1 VEWFA
6 HRGKIV
12 PGPDLKP
19 RSMTARMI
27 KSKIV
32 FRLACAVSLL
42 IPFSGVAQVR
52 PRIVAVTHGQAADSF
67 WLVVRNGLEAAA
79 KETGSDLD
87 YRAPETFDMAAMAQ
101 MIDAAVASK
110 PDGLIVAIP
119 DAAALAKSIRAAAAA
134 KIPVIAINSGWDSYK
149 KVGCLMYIGQQEENA
164 GKKAGERM
172 KDMGMKKVLILNQEA
187 GNAALEQRIKG
198 FKDGFEGPFHHVS
211 MLAVPLDYME
221 CEEAVTAYLHDHDE
235 VDGILALGPVAAEP
249 AMQSLDEVG
258 RTGKIKLCTFDISPT
273 VVDALVSKRID
284 FAVDQQQW
292 LQGYLPVVF
301 LANYVKYGLL
311 VQDDLVLTGP
321 IFVTQ
326 EDAGRV
332 VDLTT
337 LGIR

>member
-1 VEWFA
+1 
-6 HRGKIV
+6 
-12 PGPDLKP
+12 
-19 RSMTARMI
+19 MT
-27 KSKIV
+27 KFKIV
-32 FRLACAVSLL
+32 FWLACAASSLASL
-42 IPFSGVAQVR
+42 SAVAQVR
-52 PRIVAVTHGQAADSF
+52 PRIIAVTHGQPSDSF

-79 KETGSDLD
+79 RETGSDLD
-87 YRAPETFDMAAMAQ
+87 YRAPETFDMAALAQ

-110 PDGLIVAIP
+110 PDGLIVTIP
-119 DAAALAKSIRAAAAA
+119 DAKALAKSIRGAVAA

-149 KVGCLMYIGQQEENA
+149 KLGCLMYIGQQEESA

-172 KDMGMKKVLILNQEA
+172 KDMGVKKVLILNQEA
-187 GNAALEQRIKG
+187 GNVALEQRIKG
-198 FKDGFEGPFHHVS
+198 YRDGFEGPFHHVDV
-211 MLAVPLDYME
+211 LTVPLDYME
-221 CEEAVTAYLHDHDE
+221 CQEAVTAYLQNHDE

-249 AMQSLDEVG
+249 AMQSLDEIR
-258 RTGKIKLCTFDISPT
+258 RTGKIRLCTFDISPT
-273 VVDALVSKRID
+273 VVDALVSKQID

-301 LANYVKYGLL
+301 LASYVKYGLL

-326 EDAGRV
+326 ENAGRV